1 MVSAS
6 AGIVGEAPSIRQLEC
21 LQPPLA
27 GFQAPEGPEV
37 PLSTRSVNWDDLR
50 FVLAIHRHGSV
61 AAAARALKVD
71 PSTIG
76 RRIAAL
82 EGELGAQLVVRH
94 PDGMKFTDA
103 GHKAV
108 VAAEA
113 VDASIAELACAVGGA
128 AEQPRGHVRVS
139 ATDGFATL
147 LYGGLAALREDY
159 PEIIVD
165 LVVSSTAVDLARGE
179 ADIAIRAFRETRG
192 DLVARKVCDVGW
204 SLYASTAYLARKP
217 PAEDPCDLRGHDVIG
232 FADVAQRTPGAR
244 WMEENARGASIVFR
258 ATSTTA
264 AMNAARAGMGIAIV
278 PCFTADPSVMRIT
291 PRVVASS
298 EVFLVTTAES
308 KAVARVRIVCNA
320 LANLFA
326 TDKATLAG

>member
-1 MVSAS
+1 M
-6 AGIVGEAPSIRQLEC
+6 
-21 LQPPLA
+21 
-27 GFQAPEGPEV
+27 
-37 PLSTRSVNWDDLR
+37 NWDDLR
-50 FVLAIHRHGSV
+50 YVLALHRHGSV
-61 AAAARALKVD
+61 ASAARALKVD

-94 PDGMKFTDA
+94 PEGMKLTDA
-103 GHKAV
+103 GQKAV

-113 VDASIAELACAVGGA
+113 VDASITELANAVGGA
-128 AEQPRGHVRVS
+128 ADQPRGHVRVS

-165 LVVSSTAVDLARGE
+165 LMVSSVAVDLTRGE

-204 SLYASTAYLARKP
+204 SLYASATYLARKP
-217 PAEDPCDLRGHDVIG
+217 LAEDPCDLRGHDVIG
-232 FADVAQRTPGAR
+232 FADVAARTPGAR
-244 WMEENARGASIVFR
+244 WLQQNAACASVAFR

-264 AMNAARAGMGIAIV
+264 AMNAARAGMGIAVV
-278 PCFTADPSVMRIT
+278 PCFTADATVVRVT
-291 PRVVASS
+291 PRVVAMS
-298 EVFLVTTAES
+298 EVFLVTTTEGKSA
-308 KAVARVRIVCNA
+308 ARVRIVGNA

-326 TDKATLAG
+326 KDKAMLAG